1 MASCGDRGE
10 WLGARVAIL
19 CAELAPPPPAATTA
33 APAAP
38 AGKTFSQEQLEQLV
52 APIALHPDSLL
63 AQMLMASTYPL
74 DIVMADRWVKANPKV
89 KDKALEE
96 AMTSNPGTDVR
107 G

>member
-1 MASCGDRGE
+1 M
-10 WLGARVAIL
+10 
-19 CAELAPPPPAATTA
+19 
-33 APAAP
+33 
-38 AGKTFSQEQLEQLV
+38 V

-89 KDKALEE
+89 KDKALEDNAKAAVGPE
-96 AMTSNPGTDVR
+96 VSR